1 MTNIVSGEYEVISDV
16 KIRRE
21 PQIVERY
28 ENGKLVS
35 NQVGFLKVGT
45 KKIVYSVLTKKDN
58 TTWGRISEHDAAGIA
73 EWVCIQG
80 LNRTYLKL
88 LKASND
94 DSTDISFDMLLMK
107 HERELER
114 LKEWART
121 QGYTG

>member
-1 MTNIVSGEYEVISDV
+1 MSEPGEYEVISDV

-28 ENGKLVS
+28 ENGKLVT
-35 NQVGFLKVGT
+35 NQVGLLRVGT
-45 KKIVYSVLTKKDN
+45 KRIVYSTLTKKDN

-80 LNRTYLKL
+80 LNRTYMKL
-88 LKASND
+88 LKAST
-94 DSTDISFDMLLMK
+94 SETDTTFDMMLMK
-107 HERELER
+107 HDRDIER

>member
-1 MTNIVSGEYEVISDV
+1 MSEAGEYEVISDV

-28 ENGKLVS
+28 ENGKLIT
-35 NQVGFLKVGT
+35 NQVGLLKVGT
-45 KKIVYSVLTKKDN
+45 KRIVYSTLTKKDN

-80 LNRTYLKL
+80 LNRTYMKL
-88 LKASND
+88 LKASTSEMD
-94 DSTDISFDMLLMK
+94 TTFDMMLMK
-107 HERELER
+107 HDRDLER

>member
-1 MTNIVSGEYEVISDV
+1 MIESGEYEVISDV

-28 ENGKLVS
+28 ENGKLVT
-35 NQVGFLKVGT
+35 NQVGLLKVGT
-45 KKIVYSVLTKKDN
+45 KRIIYSTLTKKDN

-80 LNRTYLKL
+80 LNRTYMKL
-88 LKASND
+88 LKAST
-94 DSTDISFDMLLMK
+94 SETDTTFDMLLMK

-121 QGYTG
+121 KGYTG